1 MKNIILFDSDV
12 RDRLLPLTF
21 TRPVCELRVG
31 ILTIKEKWEK
41 WLNGKA
47 SYITQDYLSTKF
59 PIQISDVNYVING
72 AVMPSVQLCRL
83 IEQLEINEALLEDG
97 ELIATK
103 LDERQFENLMNDT
116 EIEEL
121 QGFDVEDT
129 AYLKIEELTDIYK
142 LNDQAIRDDFTLLTK
157 NRTSQPLSATNQV
170 LGRENI
176 FVELGAK
183 VECAIL
189 NASNGPIYIGAN
201 TEIME
206 GAIVRGSLALCEG
219 AKIKLGAKL
228 YGGNTIGPYS
238 KVGGEINKAV
248 IIGYSSKAHDG
259 YLGSSVIGEWCNIG
273 ADSNI
278 SNLKNNYSEVKL
290 WSYTQERFIGTG
302 QQFCGMIMGDH
313 SKSAINTMFNSGTVV
328 GVSANIFGAG
338 FQRNFIPSFSW
349 GGPKGHK
356 TYKLDKVFETAELV
370 MQRRNLVLTEEDRKI
385 LTRVMHKT
393 AKHRSWEKVKVV

>member
-273 ADSNI
+273 AD
-278 SNLKNNYSEVKL
+278 
-290 WSYTQERFIGTG
+290 
-302 QQFCGMIMGDH
+302 
-313 SKSAINTMFNSGTVV
+313 
-328 GVSANIFGAG
+328 
-338 FQRNFIPSFSW
+338 
-349 GGPKGHK
+349 
-356 TYKLDKVFETAELV
+356 
-370 MQRRNLVLTEEDRKI
+370 
-385 LTRVMHKT
+385 
-393 AKHRSWEKVKVV
+393 